1 VADAR
6 DRVHATAIAVPDG
19 AVLIRGPSG
28 SGKSDL
34 ALRCL
39 ALSGTPLCPHP
50 VRLVAD
56 DQVLLERRDGVI
68 HATAPP
74 SLHGLLEVRGV
85 GIVGVPASA
94 PAVVRLVVDFAHCDA
109 IERLPELAQMALLG
123 VGLPHLLIAPFEH
136 SAPIKLL
143 LALSRETR
151 AEG

>member
-1 VADAR
+1 VAVAR
-6 DRVHATAIAVPDG
+6 DRVHATAIAIPDG

-39 ALSGTPLCPHP
+39 ALSDTPLCPHP

-56 DQVLLERRDGVI
+56 DQVLLERRDGLI
-68 HATAPP
+68 HATAPQ
-74 SLHGLLEVRGV
+74 SLQGLLEVRGL
-85 GIVGVPASA
+85 GIVSFPASQ
-94 PAVVRLVVDFAHCDA
+94 PAVIRLVVDLAPASA
-109 IERLPELAQMALLG
+109 IERLPESAQVELLG

-136 SAPIKLL
+136 SAPLKVL
-143 LALSRETR
+143 LALARQTR